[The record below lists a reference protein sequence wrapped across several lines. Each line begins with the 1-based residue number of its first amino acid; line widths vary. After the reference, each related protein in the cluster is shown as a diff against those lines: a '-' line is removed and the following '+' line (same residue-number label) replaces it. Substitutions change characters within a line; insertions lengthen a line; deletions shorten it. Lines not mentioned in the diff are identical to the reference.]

1 MVPEDESYKANLSFL
16 GFTGDFPFHFVPQSH
31 IHRRSLRMR
40 DQLVQLEYPNDDLPH
55 VLDFTQ
61 GMIEVMMSKGE
72 IAVFSGDL
80 WHAGGGCRGK
90 TVDLRFFTHADSLT
104 LYEYP
109 HEKEAYPLLANDISQ
124 GNVEKPALTIK
135 SKHYFNCSTYSTTR
149 YFDFLKNK
157 TTT

>member
-80 WHAGGGCRGK
+80 WHAGGGCRGTIYYYLK
-90 TVDLRFFTHADSLT
+90 ANIKNPFCLWDNRLICVTVL
-104 LYEYP
+104 E
-109 HEKEAYPLLANDISQ
+109 PL
-124 GNVEKPALTIK
+124 K
-135 SKHYFNCSTYSTTR
+135 
-149 YFDFLKNK
+149 
-157 TTT
+157 